1 VFTIILFVTTS
12 EVPYMKQ
19 ATDVIVSCSWFLRS
33 GEVREKSE
41 NQKKSWIFTFQSQG
55 KFRGSGKVS
64 EFKSTRVQKLTKM
77 QKKRNCCTHAAYNS
91 FKIFLLALL
100 VDYLYFRF

>member
-1 VFTIILFVTTS
+1 MFTIILFVTTS

-77 QKKRNCCTHAAYNS
+77 QKKIGTVVRSVRATVP
-91 FKIFLLALL
+91 FFLHLC
-100 VDYLYFRF
+100 